1 MSARS
6 FRSCVGLAGTLVA
19 VLMVAY
25 LMVTLHT
32 QLTTAPHL
40 LDTAVRTTLTSIMV
54 PYLFMALLTAISLA
68 LVDSLKPTFCIVS
81 CISVI
86 LMVSLLI
93 TAYMRS
99 DHLSAAA
106 CSVSCAQHVTNVS
119 NIHSMRSPTTGA
131 YCWFVPSSTKNNRLS
146 RCYVHDPDLVVSFRN
161 GYHLELMGFT
171 FMLLLVLGVLA
182 VVSSPASP
190 ASRKESCAL

>member
-6 FRSCVGLAGTLVA
+6 FRSCVGLAGTLV
-19 VLMVAY
+19 VVPMVAC

-40 LDTAVRTTLTSIMV
+40 LDTAVRTTLNSIMA
-54 PYLFMALLTAISLA
+54 PYLLLALLTVISLA
-68 LVDSLKPTFCIVS
+68 LIDSLKPTFCIVS
-81 CISVI
+81 CVSAI
-86 LMVSLLI
+86 LMVALLI
-93 TAYMRS
+93 TAYNRS

-119 NIHSMRSPTTGA
+119 SIRSMRQATSGA
-131 YCWFVPSSTKNNRLS
+131 YCWFVPSSTKSHKLS
-146 RCYVHDPDLVVSFRN
+146 RCYVHDPHLVLSFRN

-171 FMLLLVLGVLA
+171 FALLLVLGGLA
-182 VVSSPASP
+182 VVSSPPSL
-190 ASRKESCAL
+190 ASRKDSCAL